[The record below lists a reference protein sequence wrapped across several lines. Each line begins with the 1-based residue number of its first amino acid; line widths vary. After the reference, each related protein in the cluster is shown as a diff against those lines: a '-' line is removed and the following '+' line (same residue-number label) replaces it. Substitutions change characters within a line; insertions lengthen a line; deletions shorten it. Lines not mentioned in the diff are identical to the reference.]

1 MKKKVLLVGSGN
13 MGFAML
19 RGWLDARADLDFHVV
34 EPSDSLRERSLSAGA
49 TVWSDAA
56 ALPDD
61 FSPHLIFLAVK
72 PQVMDKVAPQYARF
86 AGGNTTFISVAA
98 GVTLASLGHYL
109 PGATPIIRTMPNT
122 PAAIGKG
129 MMVSFANNLV
139 NADTKALVTDLLGSS
154 GATAW
159 IECEDLMDAVTAIS
173 GSGPAYIFH
182 FVECLTA
189 AGIKLG
195 LPEDLAET
203 LAIQTVMGSGHLV
216 ATSATPPAILRE
228 QVTSPGGTTAAAL
241 AVFMQNQALQDL
253 VETATAAA
261 RDRGAELGK
270 T

>member
-1 MKKKVLLVGSGN
+1 MKKNVLLVGSGN

-19 RGWLDARADLDFHVV
+19 QGWLDARADLEFHVV
-34 EPSDSLRERSLSAGA
+34 EPSESLRERSASAGA
-49 TVWSDAA
+49 TVWPDAS
-56 ALPDD
+56 ALPVD
-61 FSPHLIFLAVK
+61 FSPHLVFLAVK
-72 PQVMDKVAPQYARF
+72 PQVMDKVAPAYAGF
-86 AGGNTTFISVAA
+86 SDGDTTFISVAA
-98 GVTLASLGHYL
+98 GVTLASLGQYL

-129 MMVSFANNLV
+129 MMVSFANHLV
-139 NADTKALVTDLLGSS
+139 NEETKALVTDLLKST

-159 IECEDLMDAVTAIS
+159 IDREDLMDAVTAIS
-173 GSGPAYIFH
+173 GSGPAYVFH

-195 LPEDLAET
+195 LPDDLAET
-203 LAIQTVMGSGHLV
+203 LAKQTVMGSGHLV
-216 ATSATPPAILRE
+216 ATSDTPPAILRE

-241 AVFMQNQALQDL
+241 SVFMQEQALQRL
-253 VETATAAA
+253 VEAATAAA

>member
-1 MKKKVLLVGSGN
+1 MRKTVLLVGSGN

-19 RGWLDARADLDFHVV
+19 KGWLDARIDLDLHIV
-34 EPSDSLRERSLSAGA
+34 EPSETLRKRSASAGA
-49 TVWSDAA
+49 TVWSDAG

-61 FSPHLIFLAVK
+61 FSPHLVFLAVK
-72 PQVMDKVAPQYARF
+72 PQVMDKVAPAYARF
-86 AGGNTTFISVAA
+86 AGGDTTIISVAA

-129 MMVSFANNLV
+129 MMVSFANHLV
-139 NADTKALVTDLLGSS
+139 SADTKALVTDLLRSS

-159 IECEDLMDAVTAIS
+159 IEREELMDAVTAIS
-173 GSGPAYIFH
+173 GSGPAYVFH

-195 LPEDLAET
+195 LPDDLAEV
-203 LAIQTVMGSGHLV
+203 LAKQTVMGSGFLV
-216 ATSATPPAILRE
+216 ATSDTPPATLRE

-241 AVFMQNQALQDL
+241 AVFMREHALQTL
-253 VETATAAA
+253 VEAATAAA

-270 T
+270 R